1 MTGQLLRAAA
11 LASLL
16 VAGNLATADQGE
28 RTDNAETVVTGQ
40 LRGTWVAV
48 SMERAGKNELPPN
61 NRELVF
67 TFDAAKV
74 KVTEGMHTE
83 EMSYQHREA
92 KTPWEIDLT
101 EVKGGPQGLTIKG
114 IYRIDGDTLKLSF
127 SIGGTRPTTFTSK
140 DQESGV
146 ITFKRKK

>member
-1 MTGQLLRAAA
+1 MTRHLLRTAA

-16 VAGNLATADQGE
+16 MVGNVATADQDE
-28 RTDNAETVVTGQ
+28 RSDNADTVITGQ

-48 SMERAGKNELPPN
+48 TMERGGKTETAPN

-67 TFDAAKV
+67 TFDTAKV
-74 KVTEGMHTE
+74 TVTEGMHTE

-114 IYRIDGDTLKLSF
+114 IYRIDGDTLKLAF
-127 SIGGTRPTTFTSK
+127 SIGGTRPKTFTSS
-140 DQESGV
+140 DNESGV
-146 ITFKRKK
+146 IIFKRKK